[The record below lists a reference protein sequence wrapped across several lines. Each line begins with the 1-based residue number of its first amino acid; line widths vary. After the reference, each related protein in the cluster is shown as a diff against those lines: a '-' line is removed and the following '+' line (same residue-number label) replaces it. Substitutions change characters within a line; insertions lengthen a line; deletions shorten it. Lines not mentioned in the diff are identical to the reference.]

1 MGIVTKHLFDLI
13 AKQVE
18 DHRLVVWYDPEQAYA
33 AAAAELQLP
42 NTTVACSNCRF
53 SDLHLFDLIP
63 KQVEDHRLVVWY
75 DPEQA
80 YAAAAAELQLPNT
93 TVACY
98 NGSFFQLRHDID
110 SLLND
115 EQPPR
120 LVLYVPEEQGN
131 TYNALIELE
140 AAGVVL
146 QPGQQPSNRNTRLA
160 VVARNALKTLL
171 GDETAAEIAKQG
183 ESGKLSLAD
192 LNALADKGKDIST
205 GVLSLIFGTAHPHE
219 VALAFLNSS
228 TFDHEIESKGARQAL
243 VGLLERAFEITVPQ
257 HASLTDIRETLG
269 GHVLLTDLVTALG
282 DAVPSSLATVKVA
295 TTRNAVEGCVS
306 VARHWRLRR

>member
-1 MGIVTKHLFDLI
+1 MGIITTHLFALI

-18 DHRLVVWYDPEQAYA
+18 EHRLVVWYDPE
-33 AAAAELQLP
+33 
-42 NTTVACSNCRF
+42 R
-53 SDLHLFDLIP
+53 
-63 KQVEDHRLVVWY
+63 
-75 DPEQA
+75 A

-120 LVLYVPEEQGN
+120 LVVYVPEEQGN

-146 QPGQQPSNRNTRLA
+146 QPGQQPPNRNTRLA

-171 GDETAAEIAKQG
+171 GDETAAEIAKQV
-183 ESGKLSLAD
+183 EAGKLSLAD
-192 LNALADKGKDIST
+192 LNILADKGKDIST
-205 GVLSLIFGTAHPHE
+205 GVLPLIFGTAHPQE

-228 TFDHEIESKGARQAL
+228 TFDHEIERKAARQEL
-243 VGLLERAFEITVPQ
+243 VGLLERAFEMTFPQ
-257 HASLTDIRETLG
+257 HASLTYMRETLG
-269 GHVLLTDLVTALG
+269 RHVLLTDLVTALG
-282 DAVPSSLATVKVA
+282 DVVPSQKGSSNRLVLCPPSSALRCWQRRPTANGPLTLWRPFSLL
-295 TTRNAVEGCVS
+295 NG
-306 VARHWRLRR
+306 H